1 MGSMQKKGGRGE
13 MGSMQK
19 KGECGGMGS
28 EIVMDSRHTK

>member
-1 MGSMQKKGGRGE
+1 MQKKGGRGE